1 MKRYIAMKK
10 KSLWLLPFLLL
21 ISTLVGCASSDLLS
35 DIDLG
40 VAGDGTLNRVLEPIR
55 DDHGLPSLA
64 AVLIRSGEIVETGA
78 VGVRAAGSSVLV
90 TTGDR
95 WHLGSITK
103 AMTATLAAT
112 LVEQGV
118 IEWSTTVEEVFPDLV
133 GNIRSEYVDVRLD
146 ELLYHT
152 SGLPADVTK
161 TPSWPTLRNSSA
173 PLTEQRRQWAGE
185 LLALAPESSRGTH
198 RYSNGGYVV
207 AGAMLEAVTGER
219 WEDLMQR
226 NVFTPLGMAST
237 GFGPP
242 GTVGAAPDE
251 PRGHVR
257 ENSKWVALQPN
268 RAADNPAAI
277 GPAGTVHSTVAD
289 FARYMA
295 AHLAGARGE
304 GGIVSAEAFRVL
316 HTPAPGADYALGW
329 AIDERSWAGGRV
341 LQHSGSNTVW
351 YARVWIAPERDFA
364 MLAVTNAGGDD
375 AEEGTDDAIR
385 ALIERF
391 DAAFGGGG

>member
-1 MKRYIAMKK
+1 MKK

-21 ISTLVGCASSDLLS
+21 ISTLVGCDSSDPLS
-35 DIDLG
+35 DIDVG

-64 AVLIRSGEIVETGA
+64 AVLIRGDQIVETGA
-78 VGVRAAGSSVLV
+78 VGVRAAGSPEPV

-103 AMTATLAAT
+103 AMTATLAAV
-112 LVEQGV
+112 LVEQGEIAWNTRV
-118 IEWSTTVEEVFPDLV
+118 GEVFPDLV
-133 GNIRSEYVDVRLD
+133 GSIRPEYVDVRLD

-173 PLTEQRRQWAGE
+173 PLTEQRRQWVGE
-185 LLALAPESSRGTH
+185 LLALAPETSRGTH
-198 RYSNGGYVV
+198 RYSNAGYVV

-226 NVFTPLGMAST
+226 DVFTPLGMTST

-242 GTVGAAPDE
+242 GIVGAAPDE

-257 ENSKWVALQPN
+257 ENSKWVALQPD

-277 GPAGTVHSTVAD
+277 GPAGTVHSTFAD

-304 GGIVSAEAFRVL
+304 GGFVSAETFGKL
-316 HTPAPGADYALGW
+316 HAPAPGTDYALGW
-329 AIDERSWAGGRV
+329 GVGERSWAGGRV

-351 YARVWIAPERDFA
+351 YATVWIAPERDFA

-375 AEEGTDDAIR
+375 AADGTNTAIE
-385 ALIERF
+385 ALIQRF